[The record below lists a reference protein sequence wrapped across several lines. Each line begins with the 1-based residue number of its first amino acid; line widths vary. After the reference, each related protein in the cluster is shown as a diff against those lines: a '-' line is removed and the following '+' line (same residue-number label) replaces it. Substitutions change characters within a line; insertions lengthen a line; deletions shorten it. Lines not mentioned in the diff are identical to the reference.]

1 MQLKTIIVKFF
12 RETSFLLVIFLFG
25 SCNLIEAANFSLT
38 YITPRP
44 MLYDSG
50 FFAIDS
56 PVKLDKSSPDRNNN
70 EKETFVLYRL
80 YSDFRYLL
88 GKPDFYLTV
97 GGLELVPNIFTSA
110 FKHESPELTELW
122 GSSTFADIFFES
134 GETIGNGAFPVVASV
149 TLWGVG
155 KVAGSSRLRE
165 FSSDL
170 FRAQI
175 INGLFT
181 MALKVSVRRTRP
193 DGTPYSY
200 PSGHTSSVFATTG
213 VVYKHFGKRWGI
225 PAFIIATYVGL
236 SRLQENKH
244 YLSDVV
250 AGGLLGSYIGLTI
263 AKRGHHDGQL
273 IIYPVM
279 NRNSRGI
286 AISMKF

>member
-1 MQLKTIIVKFF
+1 MKLKTIIIKSFSGA
-12 RETSFLLVIFLFG
+12 SFLLIIFLFG
-25 SCNLIEAANFSLT
+25 FCHLAEADSFSLMHT
-38 YITPRP
+38 TPQSI
-44 MLYDSG
+44 LYDSG
-50 FFAIDS
+50 FSPFIS
-56 PVKLDKSSPDRNNN
+56 PVNLDKSLPDSSNKN
-70 EKETFVLYRL
+70 KGTFVLYRL
-80 YSDFRYLL
+80 YNDFRYLL

-97 GGLELVPNIFTSA
+97 GGLELIPNVFTSA

-122 GSSTFADIFFES
+122 GSSTFADNLFEA
-134 GETIGNGAFPVVASV
+134 GETIGDGAFPVVASV

-155 KVAGSSRLRE
+155 KVAGSSRLSE

-170 FRAQI
+170 FRAQVV
-175 INGLFT
+175 NGVFT

-200 PSGHTSSVFATTG
+200 PSGHTSSVFTTTG

-225 PAFIIATYVGL
+225 PAFIVATYVGL

-250 AGGLLGSYIGLTI
+250 AGGLLGSYVGLTI
-263 AKRGHHDGQL
+263 ARRDHHNGQL

-279 NRNSRGI
+279 NQNSRGI
-286 AISMKF
+286 ALSMKF